1 MHTTAPLADPT
12 KFEDNLAMNELRK
25 ILPPDLESW
34 VETRVARG
42 DYVDAGDFIRDL
54 VRREQRA
61 EADDTVWVREMI
73 AEGEASG
80 YLDADPSDII
90 EEIIAERRARR
101 G

>member
-1 MHTTAPLADPT
+1 
-12 KFEDNLAMNELRK
+12 MNELRK

-34 VETRVARG
+34 VEARVARG

-61 EADDTVWVREMI
+61 EAEDSAWVREKI
-73 AEGEASG
+73 AEGEESG
-80 YLDADPSDII
+80 YLEQDAREVLKKI
-90 EEIIAERRARR
+90 RAKRPD

>member
-1 MHTTAPLADPT
+1 
-12 KFEDNLAMNELRK
+12 MNELRK

-34 VETRVARG
+34 IEARVARG

-61 EADDTVWVREMI
+61 EAEDSAWVREKI
-73 AEGEASG
+73 AEGEESG
-80 YLDADPSDII
+80 YLEQDAREVLKKI
-90 EEIIAERRARR
+90 RAKRPD

>member
-1 MHTTAPLADPT
+1 
-12 KFEDNLAMNELRK
+12 MNELRK

-34 VETRVARG
+34 IEARVARG

-61 EADDTVWVREMI
+61 EAEDSAWVREKI
-73 AEGEASG
+73 AEGEESG
-80 YLDADPSDII
+80 YLEQDAREVLKKI
-90 EEIIAERRARR
+90 RAKRPE